1 MTLTPEDVRNKQ
13 FATVRFKEG
22 YDLDEVDKFLDDVE
36 AELLRLAAESDEL
49 RAQLARNASP
59 PVTAPIAPSAPAAP
73 PAAPVVPASEA
84 AVAMLALAQ
93 KTADEHVAN
102 AKAEAER
109 LVSAARTQAD
119 AAATEREATRGTLE
133 KRIEELRAFEREYR
147 TRLRTYIEGQL
158 QELDTRSGEGANAPK
173 APADNSSPA
182 APAAPAAPSAP
193 AVPSAPGFGSGAGNA
208 RPSAPPP
215 VPPVP
220 ARPADAPFG
229 GTIPTAP
236 PREG

>member
-1 MTLTPEDVRNKQ
+1 VQRGDQMTLTPEDVRNKQ

-102 AKAEAER
+102 AKAEADR
-109 LVSAARTQAD
+109 LLVAAKGQAD
-119 AAATEREATRGTLE
+119 AAASERENLRSTLE

-147 TRLRTYIEGQL
+147 ARLRTYIEGQL
-158 QELDTRSGEGANAPK
+158 QELDTPSGDGGTPPR
-173 APADNSSPA
+173 PAVSTPASA
-182 APAAPAAPSAP
+182 APAAPT
-193 AVPSAPGFGSGAGNA
+193 FGTGAGIA

-215 VPPVP
+215 PPVPPVP
-220 ARPADAPFG
+220 PRPAESPFG